1 MPSANKRAW
10 AATKR
15 SLTCELGSSHRAIS
29 VGKRRALVLSRCLLR
44 WADLVLVQVTLATGC
59 FGTSGA
65 GRPPVQAM
73 MGKTGGRER
82 GRKEIHCMDRN
93 EKEHHRSHTIVWS
106 CEMEGDIESTQLCGV
121 ARWWEKKYS
130 YWLSCTHVTL
140 KIPTILANPLV
151 TSRQERRRLPQEWAE
166 NSPPRTGTTSKI
178 CLIAEYK
185 RGNRRGRGEEVVK
198 RYEKSILGKSG
209 TT

>member
-1 MPSANKRAW
+1 MSPLSILYKQKRGMPSANKRAW

-106 CEMEGDIESTQLCGV
+106 CEMEGDYRI
-121 ARWWEKKYS
+121 
-130 YWLSCTHVTL
+130 H
-140 KIPTILANPLV
+140 TIA
-151 TSRQERRRLPQEWAE
+151 S
-166 NSPPRTGTTSKI
+166 I
-178 CLIAEYK
+178 CEME
-185 RGNRRGRGEEVVK
+185 GEEIFLLAELHP
-198 RYEKSILGKSG
+198 RYTKNSYHSR
-209 TT
+209 